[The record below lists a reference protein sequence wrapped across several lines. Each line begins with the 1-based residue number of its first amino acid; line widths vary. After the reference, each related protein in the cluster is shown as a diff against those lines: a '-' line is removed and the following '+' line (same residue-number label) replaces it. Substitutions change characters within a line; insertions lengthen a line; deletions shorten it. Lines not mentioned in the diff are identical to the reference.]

1 MSASAFAASFSFVAG
16 FAVALQAAMNTALG
30 RRIGVTET
38 VLLAGLVTTVLVTAM
53 LLVLRGGLGSLGELG
68 RTPVWMWLGGLMGT
82 IALAAISF
90 APAKIGVFATLAL
103 FLGGQL
109 AMGLV
114 IDTLGLLETPR
125 AGLTASRLVG
135 VVLVLVGAALVLR
148 R

>member
-1 MSASAFAASFSFVAG
+1 
-16 FAVALQAAMNTALG
+16 MNTALG